1 LGRGSPSRDF
11 FEGGRAYTSF
21 RRALDRGTDLI
32 AMAIY
37 HLHVKVI
44 GRKSGSS
51 AVASAAYRSGS
62 RLRDERLDR
71 SHDFSGKR
79 GVIHSEVM
87 LPENAPEAW
96 RDRERLW
103 NDVEA
108 FEVRKDAQ
116 LAREVE
122 FAIPREM
129 SEAQGIE
136 LARDFVRGE
145 FVDRGMIADLNVHW
159 DMAEDGMPK
168 PHAHVM
174 LTMRQVNVNGD
185 ENGFGPKVRD
195 WNRTEMVERWRERW
209 AELANERLAELD
221 IDARIDH
228 RSLERQGIALE
239 PQSQIGAAA
248 KRIESR
254 GIESAGIEDRGIEAD
269 RAEMHREIARNNGA
283 RIIADPSLGLD
294 AITHQQSTFTRRDM
308 AKFAHRHSDGIEQF
322 NEVMG
327 AMRGTPDMVK
337 LGQDARG
344 DDRFTTPAMIE
355 AEQRLHRS
363 AELIAERE
371 RHEVRNADREAA
383 LARAEQRGL
392 VLSGAQADALAH
404 VTDGRDLGVVVGHAG
419 TGKSAMLGVARE
431 AWEAA
436 GYEVRGVALSGI
448 AAENL
453 ESGSG
458 IASRTIASMEHG
470 RAQARDL
477 LTTRDVLVIDEAG
490 MVGTRQLERVL
501 SHAAEA
507 GAKVVL
513 VGDPQQLQ
521 AIEAGA
527 AFRSIRERHGGAEI
541 GEVRRQREDWQR
553 EATRDLADR
562 RTANALE
569 AYRSHEMVHEAQ
581 TREQARGDLIDRWDR
596 ERQASPERSRI
607 ILTHTND
614 EVRAL
619 NEAARERMRTAGD
632 LGDDVRLVVERGERS
647 FASGD
652 RVMFL
657 QNERGLG
664 VKNGTLGTVEQVS
677 AQSMTVQTD
686 DGRSVRFDLKDYDQI
701 DHGYAA
707 TIHKA
712 QGMTVDRTHVLATP
726 GMDAH
731 ASYVALSRHRDAMDL
746 HYGRDDFAGEGR
758 LVLILSRDR
767 AKDMASDY
775 DRADPAQHYAERR
788 GITFRERVAEIVRKV
803 VPEKLRDMFDGLR
816 SPESVPGPDGGRRPQ
831 QETPERSGAEAPRR
845 ETEAPERKVAED
857 LEKEMRRFRTRMLV
871 RHARAVDAIFEAQEM
886 GGEASPEQVKE
897 LQKARRVFEE
907 VRPYGSVDAEA
918 AYKKDPELA
927 QEAAGG
933 RVNRAI
939 RALQLETEMRINPG
953 RRADR
958 FVERWQELGHTS
970 QRQYQAANMSGYRAT
985 RSAMG
990 DMARS
995 LERDPQLES
1004 LLENRKR
1011 ELGIAFESGRRL
1023 GLELAFTHGI
1033 DLGRG
1038 RGLGI

>member
-1 LGRGSPSRDF
+1 
-11 FEGGRAYTSF
+11 
-21 RRALDRGTDLI
+21 
-32 AMAIY
+32 MAIY

-62 RLRDERLDR
+62 RLHDERLDR
-71 SHDFSGKR
+71 SHDFSAKR
-79 GVIHSEVM
+79 GVVHSEVM
-87 LPENAPEAW
+87 LPENAPQAW
-96 RDRERLW
+96 SDRERLW

-108 FEVRKDAQ
+108 FEIRKDAQ

-122 FAIPREM
+122 FALPREM
-129 SEAQGIE
+129 TQAQGIE
-136 LARDFVRGE
+136 LARDFVQAE

-159 DMAEDGMPK
+159 DMAEDGSPK

-174 LTMRQVNVNGD
+174 LTMRAVD
-185 ENGFGPKVRD
+185 EDGFGPKARD
-195 WNRTEMVERWRERW
+195 WNRTEVVERWRKRW

-221 IDARIDH
+221 IEARIDH
-228 RSLERQGIALE
+228 RE
-239 PQSQIGAAA
+239 
-248 KRIESR
+248 
-254 GIESAGIEDRGIEAD
+254 
-269 RAEMHREIARNNGA
+269 
-283 RIIADPSLGLD
+283 RIIADPSLALD

-308 AKFAHRHSDGIEQF
+308 AKFARRHSDGIDQF
-322 NEVMG
+322 NKVMG
-327 AMRGTPDMVK
+327 AMRGAPGVVE
-337 LGQDARG
+337 LGKDARG
-344 DDRFTTPAMIE
+344 EDRFTTRELVE
-355 AEQRLHRS
+355 AEQRLHRA
-363 AELIAERE
+363 AELMAERE
-371 RHEVRNADREAA
+371 RHELCDADREAA
-383 LARAEQRGL
+383 LARGETRGL
-392 VLSGAQADALAH
+392 VLSGEQADALAH

-470 RAQARDL
+470 WHQGRDL

-490 MVGTRQLERVL
+490 MVGTRQLEQVL

-527 AFRSIRERHGGAEI
+527 AFRSIHERHGGAEI

-553 EATRDLADR
+553 DATRDLANR
-562 RTANALE
+562 RTGNGLE
-569 AYRSHEMVHEAQ
+569 AYRSHGMVHEAA
-581 TREQARGDLIDRWDR
+581 TREQARGDLIERWDR
-596 ERQASPERSRI
+596 DRQASPDPSRI

-619 NEAARERMRTAGD
+619 NEAARERMRAAGD
-632 LGDDVRLVVERGERS
+632 LGDEVRVTVERGGRG

-664 VKNGTLGTVEQVS
+664 VKNGTLGTVEQVN
-677 AQSMTVQTD
+677 AHSMTVRTD
-686 DGRSVRFDLKDYDQI
+686 DDRSVRFDLKDYNKI

-731 ASYVALSRHRDAMDL
+731 SSYVALSRHRDGVDL
-746 HYGRDDFAGEGR
+746 HYGGDDFAGQER
-758 LVLILSRDR
+758 LVRTLSRDR

-775 DRADPAQHYAERR
+775 ERADPVEGYAERR
-788 GITFRERVAEIVRKV
+788 GITFRERVAEIVRRV
-803 VPEKLRDMFDGLR
+803 VPEKVRNLFDGLR
-816 SPESVPGPDGGRRPQ
+816 SPSDVPGPDGGRRPER
-831 QETPERSGAEAPRR
+831 ETPERERSVTAAGRR
-845 ETEAPERKVAED
+845 EIEAPERKVAED
-857 LEKEMRRFRTRMLV
+857 PENELRRVRTRALV
-871 RHARAVDAIFEAQEM
+871 RHARAADAIFEAQEM
-886 GGEASPEQVKE
+886 RGEASPEQVKE
-897 LQKARRVFEE
+897 LQKARQAFEA
-907 VRPYGSVDAEA
+907 VRPYGSHDAEA
-918 AYKKDPELA
+918 AYKKNPELA
-927 QEAAGG
+927 REAGSG

-939 RALQLETEMRINPG
+939 RALQLETELRIDPG
-953 RRADR
+953 RRVDR
-958 FVERWQELGHTS
+958 FVERWQKLDQAS
-970 QRQYQAANMSGYRAT
+970 LRQYRSGDISGYHAT

-1004 LLENRKR
+1004 ILANRKR
-1011 ELGIAFESGRRL
+1011 ELGITFDSGRRL
-1023 GLELAFTHGI
+1023 GLELAFAHGI

-1038 RGLGI
+1038 RGIEI

>member
-1 LGRGSPSRDF
+1 
-11 FEGGRAYTSF
+11 
-21 RRALDRGTDLI
+21 
-32 AMAIY
+32 MAIY

-51 AVASAAYRSGS
+51 AVASAAYRSAS

-71 SHDFSGKR
+71 SQDFSSKR

-87 LPENAPEAW
+87 LPENAPRAW
-96 RDRERLW
+96 SDRQRLW

-108 FEVRKDAQ
+108 FEIRKDAQ

-129 SEAQGIE
+129 TQAQGIE
-136 LARDFVRGE
+136 LARDFAQAE

-159 DMAEDGMPK
+159 DMAEDGSPK

-174 LTMRQVNVNGD
+174 LTMRAVD

-228 RSLERQGIALE
+228 RSFERQGIALE
-239 PQSQIGAAA
+239 PQSQIGAPAQ
-248 KRIESR
+248 RIE
-254 GIESAGIEDRGIEAD
+254 GEGAETAD
-269 RAEMHREIARNNGA
+269 RAELHREIARNNGA
-283 RIIADPSLGLD
+283 RIIADPSLGLG
-294 AITHQQSTFTRRDM
+294 AITQQQSTFTQRDM
-308 AKFAHRHSDGIEQF
+308 AKFAHRHSDGIDQF
-322 NEVMG
+322 NAVMG
-327 AMRGTPDMVK
+327 AMRDASDLVE
-337 LGQDARG
+337 LGKDARG
-344 DDRFTTPAMIE
+344 EDRFTTREMIE
-355 AEQRLHRS
+355 AEKRLHC
-363 AELIAERE
+363 AADLMAERE
-371 RHEVRNADREAA
+371 RHEVGDADREAA
-383 LARAEQRGL
+383 LALAEARGL
-392 VLSGAQADALAH
+392 VLSGEQAGALAH
-404 VTDGRDLGVVVGHAG
+404 ITDGRDLGVVVGHAG

-448 AAENL
+448 AAKNL

-458 IASRTIASMEHG
+458 IASRTIASLEHG
-470 RAQARDL
+470 WGQSRDL
-477 LTTRDVLVIDEAG
+477 LTARAVLVIDEAG

-507 GAKVVL
+507 AAKVVL

-521 AIEAGA
+521 SIEAGA
-527 AFRSIRERHGGAEI
+527 AFRSIHERHGGAEI
-541 GEVRRQREDWQR
+541 GEVRRQRENWQR
-553 EATRDLADR
+553 DATRNLAEGK
-562 RTANALE
+562 TGHALD
-569 AYRSHEMVHEAQ
+569 AYRSHDMVHEAQ
-581 TREQARGDLIDRWDR
+581 TREKARGDLIDSWERDR
-596 ERQASPERSRI
+596 KASSDKTRI

-619 NEAARERMRTAGD
+619 NEAARERMRAAGD
-632 LGDDVRLVVERGERS
+632 LGDDVRLTIERGARN
-647 FASGD
+647 FARGD

-664 VKNGTLGTVEQVS
+664 VKNGSLGTIEQVS
-677 AQSMTVQTD
+677 SQSISVQTD
-686 DGRSVRFDLKDYDQI
+686 DGRSVKFDLKDYNKI

-712 QGMTVDRTHVLATP
+712 QGMTVDRTHLLATP

-731 ASYVALSRHRDAMDL
+731 GSYVALSRHRDGVDL
-746 HYGRDDFAGEGR
+746 HYGRDDFANQDR
-758 LVLILSRDR
+758 LVRTLSRDR

-775 DRADPAQHYAERR
+775 ERADPAQSYAERR

-803 VPEKLRDMFDGLR
+803 VPEKLRSIFDGSHLR
-816 SPESVPGPDGGRRPQ
+816 ADVPGPDGGRRPER
-831 QETPERSGAEAPRR
+831 ETPERERSATTPERR
-845 ETEAPERKVAED
+845 ETEAPETKVAEEA
-857 LEKEMRRFRTRMLV
+857 EKELRRVRTRALV

-886 GGEASPEQVKE
+886 GGETSPEQVKE
-897 LQKARRVFEE
+897 LQKARQVFEE
-907 VRPYGSVDAEA
+907 VRPYGSHNSEA
-918 AYKKDPELA
+918 AYKKDPDLA
-927 QEAAGG
+927 HEAAGG

-939 RALQLETEMRINPG
+939 RALQLETELRINPG

-958 FVERWQELGHTS
+958 FVEDWQKLDQAS
-970 QRQYQAANMSGYRAT
+970 LRQYQAGDISGYKAT

-990 DMARS
+990 HMARS

-1004 LLENRKR
+1004 LLDNRKR

-1023 GLELAFTHGI
+1023 GLELAFSHGI

-1038 RGLGI
+1038 RGIGI

>member
-1 LGRGSPSRDF
+1 
-11 FEGGRAYTSF
+11 
-21 RRALDRGTDLI
+21 
-32 AMAIY
+32 MAIY

-71 SHDFSGKR
+71 SHDFSSKR
-79 GVIHSEVM
+79 RVVHSEVM
-87 LPENAPEAW
+87 LLENAPEAW
-96 RDRERLW
+96 NDRERLW

-129 SEAQGIE
+129 SERQGIE
-136 LARDFVRGE
+136 LARDFVRAE

-159 DMAEDGMPK
+159 DVGKDGMPK

-174 LTMRQVNVNGD
+174 LTMRAVD
-185 ENGFGPKVRD
+185 ESGFGRKVRD
-195 WNRTEMVERWRERW
+195 WNRTDMVERWRERW

-221 IDARIDH
+221 IDVRIDH
-228 RSLERQGIALE
+228 RSLEAQGIALE
-239 PQSQIGAAA
+239 PQSQIGAPA
-248 KRIESR
+248 KR
-254 GIESAGIEDRGIEAD
+254 IEDRGIERQGTEKRIEAAAIVSD
-269 RAEMHREIARNNGA
+269 RAEMHREIARGNGT

-294 AITHQQSTFTRRDM
+294 AITQQQSTFTRRDM
-308 AKFAHRHSDGIEQF
+308 AKFAHRHSDGIGQF
-322 NEVMG
+322 NDVMG
-327 AMRGTPDMVK
+327 AMRNAPALVE
-337 LGQDARG
+337 LGKDISG
-344 DDRFTTPAMIE
+344 EERFTTRAMIE
-355 AEQRLHRS
+355 TEQRLHR
-363 AELIAERE
+363 AAKLMAERE
-371 RHEVRNADREAA
+371 RHAVNDAGRRAA
-383 LARAEQRGL
+383 LARAEARGL
-392 VLSGAQADALAH
+392 ILSGEQDDALAH
-404 VTDGRDLGVVVGHAG
+404 ITDGRDLGIVVGHAG

-436 GYEVRGVALSGI
+436 GYEVRGLALSGI

-458 IASRTIASMEHG
+458 IASRTIASLEHG
-470 RAQARDL
+470 WGQGRDML
-477 LTTRDVLVIDEAG
+477 NPRDVLVIDEAG

-501 SHAAEA
+501 SHASEA

-527 AFRSIRERHGGAEI
+527 AFRSIHERHQSAEI

-553 EATRDLADR
+553 EASRGLANGK
-562 RTANALE
+562 TANALE
-569 AYRSHEMVHEAQ
+569 AYRSHDMVHEAP
-581 TREQARGDLIDRWDR
+581 TREQARDDLIERWDR
-596 ERQASPERSRI
+596 DRQASPDRSRV

-619 NEAARERMRTAGD
+619 NEAARMRMRAAGD
-632 LGDDVRLVVERGERS
+632 LGDEVRVTVERGERG

-686 DGRSVRFDLKDYDQI
+686 DGRSVQFDLKDYNKI

-712 QGMTVDRTHVLATP
+712 QGMTVDRAHVLATP

-731 ASYVALSRHRDAMDL
+731 SSYVALSRHRDSVHL
-746 HYGRDDFAGEGR
+746 HYGRDDFANPDR
-758 LVLILSRDR
+758 LRRTLSRDR

-775 DRADPAQHYAERR
+775 EQRDPAQGYAERR
-788 GITFRERVAEIVRKV
+788 GISFGERVAEIVRKV
-803 VPEKLRDMFDGLR
+803 VPERVRNMFDGLR
-816 SPESVPGPDGGRRPQ
+816 PPAEALPGPDGALRP
-831 QETPERSGAEAPRR
+831 EREAPERERSGTGAERR

-857 LEKEMRRFRTRMLV
+857 PEKEMRRARTRALV
-871 RHARAVDAIFEAQEM
+871 RHAQAVDAIFEAQEM

-897 LQKARRVFEE
+897 LQQARKVFEK
-907 VRPYGSVDAEA
+907 VRPYGSHDAEA
-918 AYKKDPELA
+918 AYKKNPDLA
-927 QEAAGG
+927 REAAGG
-933 RVNRAI
+933 RLNRAI
-939 RALQLETEMRINPG
+939 RALQLETELRINPG

-958 FVERWQELGHTS
+958 FVDDWQKLDQAS
-970 QRQYQAANMSGYRAT
+970 LRRYQAGDISGYRSA

-1004 LLENRKR
+1004 LLANRKR
-1011 ELGIAFESGRRL
+1011 ELGITFESGRRL
-1023 GLELAFTHGI
+1023 GLELAFSHGI

-1038 RGLGI
+1038 RSRGIEI

>member
-1 LGRGSPSRDF
+1 
-11 FEGGRAYTSF
+11 
-21 RRALDRGTDLI
+21 
-32 AMAIY
+32 MAIY

-79 GVIHSEVM
+79 GVVYSEVM

-96 RDRERLW
+96 SDRERLW

-122 FAIPREM
+122 FAIPRELTQV
-129 SEAQGIE
+129 QGIE
-136 LARDFVRGE
+136 LARDFARAE
-145 FVDRGMIADLNVHW
+145 FVGLGMIADLNVHW
-159 DMAEDGMPK
+159 DVAEDGMPK

-174 LTMRQVNVNGD
+174 LTLRAVD

-228 RSLERQGIALE
+228 RSLEAQGLALE
-239 PQSQIGAAA
+239 PQSQIGAPA
-248 KRIESR
+248 KRIEVR
-254 GIESAGIEDRGIEAD
+254 GIEGEGLEAE
-269 RAEMHREIARNNGA
+269 RAEMHRQIARGNGV

-294 AITHQQSTFTRRDM
+294 AITQQQSTFTQRDM
-308 AKFAHRHSDGIEQF
+308 AKFAHRHSDGLDQF
-322 NEVMG
+322 NAVMG
-327 AMRGTPDMVK
+327 AMRGAPGLVE
-337 LGQDARG
+337 LGKDARG
-344 DDRFTTPAMIE
+344 EDRFTTHEMIE
-355 AEQRLHRS
+355 AEQRLHRA
-363 AELIAERE
+363 AELMAERE

-383 LARAEQRGL
+383 LARGEARGL
-392 VLSGAQADALAH
+392 VLSGEQADALAH

-419 TGKSAMLGVARE
+419 TGKSAMLGLARE
-431 AWEAA
+431 VWEAA

-470 RAQARDL
+470 WHQGRDL

-501 SHAAEA
+501 SRAAEA

-527 AFRSIRERHGGAEI
+527 AFRSIHERHGGAEI
-541 GEVRRQREDWQR
+541 GEVRRQQEDWQR
-553 EATRDLADR
+553 DATRDLANSK
-562 RTANALE
+562 AGNALG
-569 AYRSHEMVHEAQ
+569 AYRSHGMVHEAQ
-581 TREQARGDLIDRWDR
+581 TREQARGDLIERWDR
-596 ERQASPERSRI
+596 DRQASPDNSRI

-619 NEAARERMRTAGD
+619 NEAARERMRAAGD
-632 LGDDVRLVVERGERS
+632 LGDEVRVTVERGARN

-677 AQSMTVQTD
+677 AKSMAVRTD
-686 DGRSVRFDLKDYDQI
+686 DGRSVQFDLKDYNKI

-731 ASYVALSRHRDAMDL
+731 GSYVALSRHRDGVDL
-746 HYGRDDFAGEGR
+746 HYGRDDFAGQDR
-758 LVLILSRDR
+758 LLRTLSRDR

-775 DRADPAQHYAERR
+775 ERADPVQSYAERR

-803 VPEKLRDMFDGLR
+803 VPEKLRDMFDGVR
-816 SPESVPGPDGGRRPQ
+816 SPGDVPGPDGGRRPGR
-831 QETPERSGAEAPRR
+831 ETPERERSGTGAERR
-845 ETEAPERKVAED
+845 ETEAPERKAAED
-857 LEKEMRRFRTRMLV
+857 PEKELRRVRTRALV

-886 GGEASPEQVKE
+886 GGKANPVQVKE
-897 LQKARRVFEE
+897 LQEARKVFEE
-907 VRPYGSVDAEA
+907 VRPYGSHDAEA
-918 AYKKDPELA
+918 AYKKNPELA
-927 QEAAGG
+927 NEAASG
-933 RVNRAI
+933 RVNRAV
-939 RALQLETEMRINPG
+939 RALQLETELRTDPS

-958 FVERWQELGHTS
+958 FVEHWQKLDQAS
-970 QRQYQAANMSGYRAT
+970 LRQYQARDMSGYKAT

-990 DMARS
+990 DMAKS

-1004 LLENRKR
+1004 ILANRKR

-1023 GLELAFTHGI
+1023 GRELAFTHGL

-1038 RGLGI
+1038 RGIEI

>member
-1 LGRGSPSRDF
+1 
-11 FEGGRAYTSF
+11 
-21 RRALDRGTDLI
+21 
-32 AMAIY
+32 MAIY

-71 SHDFSGKR
+71 SHDFSAKR
-79 GVIHSEVM
+79 GVVHSEVM

-96 RDRERLW
+96 SDRERLW

-108 FEVRKDAQ
+108 FEIRKDAQ

-122 FAIPREM
+122 FALPREM
-129 SEAQGIE
+129 TQAQGIE
-136 LARDFVRGE
+136 LARDFVHTE
-145 FVDRGMIADLNVHW
+145 FVDQGMIADLNVHW
-159 DMAEDGMPK
+159 DIGEDGMPK

-174 LTMRQVNVNGD
+174 LTMRAVD
-185 ENGFGPKVRD
+185 EDGFGPKVRD

-228 RSLERQGIALE
+228 RSFEAQGIALE
-239 PQSQIGAAA
+239 PQTQIGASAQ
-248 KRIESR
+248 RIE
-254 GIESAGIEDRGIEAD
+254 GQGTEAD
-269 RAEMHREIARNNGA
+269 RAEIHREIAHGNGE

-294 AITHQQSTFTRRDM
+294 AITQQQSTFTRRDI
-308 AKFAHRHSDGIEQF
+308 AKFAHRHSDGLDQF

-327 AMRGTPDMVK
+327 AMHSAPDLVE
-337 LGQDARG
+337 LGKDARG
-344 DDRFTTPAMIE
+344 EDRFTTREMIE
-355 AEQRLHRS
+355 AEQRLHRA
-363 AELIAERE
+363 AELMAERE
-371 RHEVRNADREAA
+371 RHEVRGADREAA

-392 VLSGAQADALAH
+392 VLSGEQADALAH
-404 VTDGRDLGVVVGHAG
+404 ITDGRDLGIVVGYAG

-431 AWEAA
+431 AWAAA
-436 GYEVRGVALSGI
+436 GYQVRGVTLSGI

-458 IASRTIASMEHG
+458 ITSRTIASIEHG
-470 RAQARDL
+470 WGQDRDL
-477 LTTRDVLVIDEAG
+477 LAARDVLVIDEAG

-513 VGDPQQLQ
+513 VGDPRQLQ
-521 AIEAGA
+521 SIEAGA
-527 AFRSIRERHGGAEI
+527 AFRSIHERQGGAEI

-553 EATRDLADR
+553 DATRDLATGGTGD
-562 RTANALE
+562 ALE
-569 AYRSHEMVHEAQ
+569 AYRSHGMLHDAQ
-581 TREQARGDLIDRWDR
+581 TREQARGDLIERWDR
-596 ERQASPERSRI
+596 DRQTSPDKSRI
-607 ILTHTND
+607 ILTYTND
-614 EVRAL
+614 EVQAL
-619 NEAARERMRTAGD
+619 NETAREKIREAGS
-632 LGDDVRLVVERGERS
+632 LGDEVRVTVERGERS

-664 VKNGTLGTVEQVS
+664 VKNGTLGTVAQVS
-677 AQSMTVQTD
+677 IQSMTVQTD
-686 DGRSVRFDLKDYDQI
+686 DGRSVRFDLKDYNRI

-712 QGMTVDRTHVLATP
+712 QGMTADRAYVLATP

-731 ASYVALSRHRDAMDL
+731 GSYVALSRHRDGMDL
-746 HYGRDDFAGEGR
+746 HYGHDDFANRDR
-758 LVLILSRDR
+758 LVRTLSRDR

-775 DRADPAQHYAERR
+775 EQRDPAQGYAERR

-803 VPEKLRDMFDGLR
+803 VPERVRNMLDGLR
-816 SPESVPGPDGGRRPQ
+816 PSADRALG
-831 QETPERSGAEAPRR
+831 
-845 ETEAPERKVAED
+845 PERKEAHRESVAATRATGED
-857 LEKEMRRFRTRMLV
+857 REAALRKARTDALK
-871 RHARAVDAIFEAQEM
+871 RHARAVDAIYSAQDA
-886 GGEASPEQVKE
+886 GGKASPEQVKE
-897 LQKARRVFEE
+897 LQEARKVFEE
-907 VRPYGSVDAEA
+907 VRPYGSHDAEA
-918 AYKKDPELA
+918 AYKKNPELVR
-927 QEAAGG
+927 EAAGG
-933 RVNRAI
+933 QVNRAI
-939 RALQLETEMRINPG
+939 RALQLETEIRTDPS

-958 FVERWQELGHTS
+958 FVERWQKLDQTS
-970 QRQYQAANMSGYRAT
+970 LRQYQAGDMSGYKTT

-990 DMARS
+990 AMAKS

-1004 LLENRKR
+1004 ILANRKQD
-1011 ELGIAFESGRRL
+1011 LGIGIDSGRRL
-1023 GLELAFTHGI
+1023 GIELAFSHGI

-1038 RGLGI
+1038 RGLGL